1 MAEAMI
7 RVEVALALPERQAL
21 IPLEVPTGTRVG
33 EAIERSGVL
42 AAFAGIVP
50 EPPVVGIWGKV
61 TAPDTVLSA
70 GDRVEIYRPLTVDPK
85 EARRRRVAVKAA
97 RARR

>member
-1 MAEAMI
+1 MAEVTI
-7 RVEVALALPERQAL
+7 RVEVAFAAPDRQAL
-21 IPLEVPTGTRVG
+21 VALEVPAGTRVG

-42 AAFAGIVP
+42 TEFAGMIP
-50 EPPVVGIWGKV
+50 GPPTVGIWGKV
-61 TAPDTVLSA
+61 VAPDTVLSA

-85 EARRRRVAVKAA
+85 EARRRRAAVKAA